1 VIQTAIDKDLVIKL
15 FQEGKSYRAICKA
28 TGASETYVKQIIF
41 KARKKGILPP
51 AVHLT
56 EEEREERGTD
66 KRLVNVGQTP
76 EEYAEKALAHW
87 EQSPVAVAMTENKA
101 GINRAAGAFV
111 MECIKLGQTV
121 DKRDPEQLMNA
132 LYTYVAL
139 CTQAGMPMLV
149 KTACLACGL
158 NRQDLNKWR
167 KGEQR
172 ASDPRYKEFAEF
184 FEAVVG
190 AGLEASAAS
199 GAVDRVL
206 TIWWE
211 KASFRMS
218 ENHAPE
224 VEEQNPLGER
234 LSGEDIIAKYQNL
247 PD

>member
-1 VIQTAIDKDLVIKL
+1 MIDQDLVIRL
-15 FQEGKSYRAICKA
+15 FKEGKSYRAICKA
-28 TGASETYVKQIIF
+28 SGASETYVKQIIF
-41 KARKKGILPP
+41 RARKKGILPP

-56 EEEREERGTD
+56 EEERDERGTD

-172 ASDPRYKEFAEF
+172 ASDPRYKEFADA
-184 FEAVVG
+184 FEAIVG
-190 AGLEASAAS
+190 AGLEASAAA

-206 TIWWE
+206 TIWWQ
-211 KASFRMS
+211 KAYMGMT
-218 ENHAPE
+218 EAQPQQQE
-224 VEEQNPLGER
+224 VEEPLGQR
-234 LSGEDIIAKYQNL
+234 VNSEDIVKKYSGL